1 MRIGL
6 ALLALPLL
14 ASAASAGAQ
23 PATSGGT
30 TANGIE
36 RPERARENYILKCQG
51 CHGADAG
58 GFKSLT
64 PAMAGAVSRF
74 LWVPG
79 GREYLARVPGVATAA
94 VDDAELAELLNWT
107 LYHFDAAHIPPDFT
121 PYKASEIARL
131 RKSPLRTE
139 AAATRRSLIEQINNI
154 KTAAK

>member
-14 ASAASAGAQ
+14 AAAASASAE
-23 PATSGGT
+23 P
-30 TANGIE
+30 TAAINGIE

-74 LWVPG
+74 LSVPG

-94 VDDAELAELLNWT
+94 VSDAELAELLNWT
-107 LYHFDAAHIPPDFT
+107 LYHFDPAHIPPGFQ
-121 PYKASEIARL
+121 PYQSAEIAQL

-139 AAATRRSLIEQINNI
+139 AAATRQSLIDKINNG
-154 KTAAK
+154 KTAIK